1 MNRSEFR
8 AAFRMARLVR
18 GFERSMD
25 GRIKGGANSLSATVP
40 FLVYCAAGLYRN
52 GDTLAVFTHRSRA
65 LPRLIHGPRGVLPA

>member
-25 GRIKGGANSLSATVP
+25 GRIQGGANSLAETVP
-40 FLVYCAAGLYRN
+40 VLAYCAAGVYRN
-52 GDTLAVFTHRSRA
+52 GDALAVFTHRSRA